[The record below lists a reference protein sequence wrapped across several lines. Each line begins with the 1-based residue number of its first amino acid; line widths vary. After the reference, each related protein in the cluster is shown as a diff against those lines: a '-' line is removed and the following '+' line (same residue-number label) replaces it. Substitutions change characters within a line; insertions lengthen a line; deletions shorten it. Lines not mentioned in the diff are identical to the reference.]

1 MITAAQMRQTR
12 HANALARLV
21 ALNDSILQN
30 VAGKPGPL
38 NDFANLY
45 FRDLE
50 SGLDLFAQVEAHY
63 TAQGFRVQTRPDGSG
78 LQAHF

>member
-21 ALNDSILQN
+21 ELNDSILEN

-45 FRDLE
+45 FKDLQ

-63 TAQGFRVQTRPDGSG
+63 TAHGFRVLPGPGGRG